1 MNITID
7 QENDLAYL
15 TIAPEND
22 FPLALNQM
30 MIDDA
35 QALFDR
41 DGEWVGIVL
50 RGHGIPP
57 LAQGAIYN
65 RFVIKQEVDALTI
78 LFTDKSAPAE
88 SINFQAIL
96 DVFEKTGSL
105 YGIEMLYIAT
115 PKITYLQDLVINET

>member
-15 TIAPEND
+15 TIAPERD
-22 FPLALNQM
+22 FPLALNQV

-35 QALFDR
+35 QALFDT
-41 DGEWVGIVL
+41 DGEWVGIAL
-50 RGHGIPP
+50 SGFGIPP
-57 LAQGAIYN
+57 LAQGLVYN

-78 LFTDKSAPAE
+78 LFTDKAAHSE

-115 PKITYLQDLVINET
+115 PKITYLQDLVIKEM